1 MSNSA
6 KSNYILFLIFI
17 VPFLFVCCNSNITEN
32 KPRTKEEITRQ
43 EARDDSLE
51 LVAAYARQAKIT
63 HTIQPT
69 LETDAVVSQ
78 ASLDAA
84 DDPAVWVHPS
94 DPARSII
101 IGSNKKGGLHLYGLS
116 GKELAYFPVGNINNV
131 DVLAGFQLGDQKVSL
146 IGGSNRS
153 DQSIDLFIID
163 PEGPELIDIAAGTL
177 ATDTTKVDDIYGFC
191 FYQDTKKDLSY
202 VFINGKNGRLQQFEL
217 VVNENNQVTT
227 QLVREVQFEGQ
238 VEGMVADNEYEILYV
253 GEEDHGIWRLSASP
267 DGGDHKQLIPLSTEE
282 NPDISFDIEGLAL
295 YKKWNEGYLIASSQG
310 NFSYAVFDR
319 KEPNTYITSF
329 VIKANGEIDGVEETD
344 GIEAINLPFGK
355 AFPEGIFIAQDGFN
369 YKGDSLEAQNFKI
382 IDWRVISNLL
392 VDLEMKP

>member
-1 MSNSA
+1 
-6 KSNYILFLIFI
+6 
-17 VPFLFVCCNSNITEN
+17 
-32 KPRTKEEITRQ
+32 
-43 EARDDSLE
+43 
-51 LVAAYARQAKIT
+51 
-63 HTIQPT
+63 
-69 LETDAVVSQ
+69 
-78 ASLDAA
+78 
-84 DDPAVWVHPS
+84 
-94 DPARSII
+94 
-101 IGSNKKGGLHLYGLS
+101 
-116 GKELAYFPVGNINNV
+116 
-131 DVLAGFQLGDQKVSL
+131 
-146 IGGSNRS
+146 
-153 DQSIDLFIID
+153 
-163 PEGPELIDIAAGTL
+163 
-177 ATDTTKVDDIYGFC
+177 
-191 FYQDTKKDLSY
+191 KKDLSY

-238 VEGMVADNEYEILYV
+238 VEGMVADNEYEVLYV

-267 DGGDHKQLIPLSTEE
+267 DGGDHKQLIPMSTEE

-329 VIKANGEIDGVEETD
+329 IIKANGEIDGVEETD